1 MLKVVFLQLGV
12 VAVVVAILGGI
23 LGIRG
28 AASGLIGGA
37 AYILPNLFFAIRL
50 RMLTASGQGSA
61 PGFMVGQILKLMGTI
76 VFLAIAQQYYE
87 VHWLAMLAG
96 LFAALKANL
105 FAFLLKT

>member
-1 MLKVVFLQLGV
+1 MLKVVCLQLGV

-61 PGFMVGQILKLMGTI
+61 PGFMVGQIFKLMGTI